1 MILIKCPHCQSD
13 NPEAAQYC
21 AECGIKIEHPKETGP
36 NQAKPAGPSHE
47 ALAVGSTFAQRYE
60 ITAELGQGSLGKIY
74 KAIDKSL
81 DRDVVLKL
89 IKPEIAQY
97 KKSLELFSVDMR
109 AARKIVHKNVA
120 RMLDFNEAEGLSYI
134 MMEYVAGQDL
144 KAVITESGRLRTEKA
159 VAIAIQVSEGLAQAH
174 QLGIVHGDLK
184 PSNIMIDKDGIA
196 KILNFGVAG
205 SVYAKGISDAAGIIL
220 SPEYMS
226 PERVEGK
233 DIDPRS
239 DIYSLGII
247 LFKMVTGHVP
257 FEGDDPT
264 TIARRHSAEIPKIPD
279 ELGPVIPPGLS
290 RLILKCLEKDKE
302 KRYQTAEDLR
312 SDLDNIGRPLLPAEQ
327 AESVKSKERPVSPQK
342 IVAAKEAKREAAPQT
357 KKEEKKERKKEKPGK
372 PALEFNFRKM
382 LVPALVSLAVIV
394 FGVVIWQFILKPS
407 KGAFTGP
414 AVAAKR
420 SVAVLAFEDLSP
432 AKEHQYLGDGMA
444 EAVID
449 SLANIDGLWVPASTS
464 SFSLRG
470 TSLTETGIGQSLGVE
485 HILKTNFQ
493 VIQDKLLV
501 TAKLV
506 RVKNG
511 ATVWSNQYSRST
523 ADIFPIMEEIVQ
535 GLLKSLEVKLSP
547 EKESSLMAGSVKNP
561 EAYDLYL
568 QGRFLRNK
576 GGKENLGK
584 AIEFFEKAGEKD
596 SALALA
602 YCGLADAYT
611 ILASN
616 FNWPT
621 QQTFLKAR
629 LAVIKA
635 LELDPNLA
643 EAHTLLGVI
652 KANFDWDF
660 AGAERAYK
668 EAIRLRPN
676 SVPAHQWYA
685 VFLSNQGRH
694 EEAIAEIKNCRALD
708 PLSPGISAN
717 VGALLYFARRYD
729 QAVEELNA
737 SLRAHPSY
745 FVNYYYLGLVDI
757 QMEQNGEAIKAFEKA
772 KLLGGEPLDMNLRIA
787 YVYALQG
794 GLRQEV
800 GKILAEAIKASSQG
814 YFSQVSIATVYAAL
828 GEKDQVMACLEKALG
843 ERDVKLVFLK
853 VHPMFDRVRR
863 DPRYLSLM
871 RQIGLEK

>member
-1 MILIKCPHCQSD
+1 MTLIKCPHCQSE
-13 NPEAAQYC
+13 NPETAQYC
-21 AECGIKIEHPKETGP
+21 AQCGIKIEPAKETGP
-36 NQAKPAGPSHE
+36 DHAKPVGPSHE

-81 DRDVVLKL
+81 ERDVVLKL
-89 IKPEIAQY
+89 IKPEISQY
-97 KKSLELFSVDMR
+97 KKSLELFSQDLR

-120 RMLDFNEAEGLSYI
+120 RMLDFNEAEGLTYI

-159 VAIAIQVSEGLAQAH
+159 VAIAMQVGEGLAQAH

-184 PSNIMIDKDGIA
+184 PSNIMLDKDGTA
-196 KILNFGVAG
+196 KILNFGIAG
-205 SVYAKGISDAAGIIL
+205 SIYAKGISDAGGVVG
-220 SPEYMS
+220 SPQYMS
-226 PERVEGK
+226 PERLEGK

-247 LFKMVTGHVP
+247 LFEMITGHVP
-257 FEGDDPT
+257 FDGDDPAA
-264 TIARRHSAEIPKIPD
+264 IAQRHKTEIPEIPD
-279 ELGPVIPPGLS
+279 ELSPVIPPDLS

-302 KRYQTAEDLR
+302 KRYQSAEDLR
-312 SDLDNIGRPLLPAEQ
+312 SDLDNIGRPLLAAEQ
-327 AESVKSKERPVSPQK
+327 AEPVKPKERPVSPQK
-342 IVAAKEAKREAAPQT
+342 IVAPQEVKKEAPPKI
-357 KKEEKKERKKEKPGK
+357 KKAEKKEKKKETKYG
-372 PALEFNFRKM
+372 LREL

-394 FGVVIWQFILKPS
+394 LGVVVWQFILKPS
-407 KGAFTGP
+407 KRAVTGP
-414 AVAAKR
+414 AVAVKR

-449 SLANIDGLWVPASTS
+449 SLSNIDGLWVPASTS

-470 TSLTETGIGQSLGVE
+470 TSLSETGIGQSLGVE
-485 HILKTNFQ
+485 HLLKTNLQ

-506 RVKNG
+506 RIKNG
-511 ATVWSNQYSRST
+511 VAVWSNQYDRST
-523 ADIFPIMEEIVQ
+523 ADIFPIMEEIVH
-535 GLLKSLEVKLSP
+535 GVLKALEVKLSP
-547 EKESSLMAGSVKNP
+547 EKASSLIAGPAKSP

-584 AIEFFEKAGEKD
+584 AIEFFEKASKKD
-596 SALALA
+596 PASALA
-602 YCGLADAYT
+602 YCGLADAYAV
-611 ILASN
+611 LASN
-616 FNWPT
+616 FNWPPKE
-621 QQTFLKAR
+621 TFIKAR

-635 LELDPNLA
+635 LELDPNLS
-643 EAHTLLGVI
+643 EAHILLGVI

-660 AGAERAYK
+660 AGAEKAYK

-676 SVPAHQWYA
+676 CVLAHQWYA

-694 EEAIAEIKNCRALD
+694 EEAITEIKTCRGLD
-708 PLSPGISAN
+708 PLSPGVSAN

-729 QAVEELNA
+729 LALEELNA

-745 FVNYYYLGLVDI
+745 FANYYYLGLVDI
-757 QMEQNGEAIKAFEKA
+757 QMEQNGKAIKAFEMA
-772 KLLGGEPLDMNLRIA
+772 KSLGGEPLDMNLRIA

-800 GKILAEAIKASSQG
+800 GKILAEAMKASSQG
-814 YFSQVSIATVYAAL
+814 YFSQVAIATVYAAL
-828 GEKDQVMACLEKALG
+828 GEKDQVMACLEKAFA
-843 ERDVKLVFLK
+843 ERDIKLVFLK